1 MAVCVIARA
10 RAVIGGAIF
19 VARTASSS
27 ASFRRSTTLVF
38 VGAADASRSKPPG
51 TDHSNSPAPASLSKV
66 RRLSRAPAGVDVGDA
81 N

>member
-1 MAVCVIARA
+1 
-10 RAVIGGAIF
+10 
-19 VARTASSS
+19 
-27 ASFRRSTTLVF
+27 LVF